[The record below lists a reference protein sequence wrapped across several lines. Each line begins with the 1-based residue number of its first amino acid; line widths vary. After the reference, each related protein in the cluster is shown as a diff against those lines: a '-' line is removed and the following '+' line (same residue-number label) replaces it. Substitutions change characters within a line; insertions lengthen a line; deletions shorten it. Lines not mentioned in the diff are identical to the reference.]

1 MLFNKTRQYNKQ
13 IFYKNIL
20 LKYMTRRITAT
31 ETNINCVNTTDTLA
45 TITRAP
51 LTGNASRS
59 QYVHSDQIQ
68 RGFQSRI
75 LE

>member
-1 MLFNKTRQYNKQ
+1 
-13 IFYKNIL
+13 
-20 LKYMTRRITAT
+20 MTRRITAT